1 LNNHL
6 ISIEITSEFDGKEI
20 ALSTRPPACTEPL
33 ESQSGVKMTAPRS
46 PYRRE
51 GSSDSGDS
59 KKVPASDGLND
70 AQREF
75 ARLLG
80 RLLAKKWIQEQ
91 AVPEPTEDSENGAG
105 DGSK

>member
-1 LNNHL
+1 M
-6 ISIEITSEFDGKEI
+6 
-20 ALSTRPPACTEPL
+20 A
-33 ESQSGVKMTAPRS
+33 VPRS
-46 PYRRE
+46 PHRRD

-59 KKVPASDGLND
+59 KKEPVSDGLND

-91 AVPEPTEDSENGAG
+91 ALLKPTEDSGNGAEDASKLS
-105 DGSK
+105 DGPETAG